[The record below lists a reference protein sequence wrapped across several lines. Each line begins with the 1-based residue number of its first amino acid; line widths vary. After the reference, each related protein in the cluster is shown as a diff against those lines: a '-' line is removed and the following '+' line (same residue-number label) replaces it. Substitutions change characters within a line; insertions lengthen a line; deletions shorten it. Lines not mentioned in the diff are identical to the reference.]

1 MSEPTDQ
8 HTGQRIVESIVRAIG
23 YLIYIY
29 LIFVEV
35 ILFLGFFLLLFGAN
49 QSSGFVEWVY
59 RSVDRAMRPFRG
71 IFEPIELGT
80 TGGDVPAVFDT
91 SIIFAMII
99 YGILALLLK
108 AGLDW
113 LTGRINRID
122 HENRLR
128 AQQAAYQEA
137 AAAPQAYPAQQQP
150 TGPDTSRQ
158 VPGSGSSAPT
168 SPGSAPASGTSS
180 SDSAPPPPPPRPSS

>member
-8 HTGQRIVESIVRAIG
+8 HTGQRIVQSAARVIG

-29 LIFVEV
+29 VVFVEI

-49 QSSGFVEWVY
+49 PSSSFVEWVY

-80 TGGDVPAVFDT
+80 TSGDVPAVFDT

-99 YGILALLLK
+99 YGIVALLLK

-113 LTGRINRID
+113 LTDRINRID

-128 AQQAAYQEA
+128 AQQAAYREA
-137 AAAPQAYPAQQQP
+137 AAAQHGYPAQQVP
-150 TGPDTSRQ
+150 TGPDTSRT
-158 VPGSGSSAPT
+158 VPSAGSPAPT
-168 SPGSAPASGTSS
+168 SSGGTSGSAPASDAT
-180 SDSAPPPPPPRPSS
+180 PPPPPPRPTS